1 MFLFKPLQEKWDVVL
16 KLINIE
22 EETVKFQ
29 NMAGFVRRLKTLFES
44 RGFTWELS
52 DDWTILDTI
61 LRITLRRA
69 TTSENLADLRYFE
82 AGIPHLQNFL

>member
-1 MFLFKPLQEKWDVVL
+1 MAPPLEEIWGFCL
-16 KLINIE
+16 KLVKIE

-29 NMAGFVRRLKTLFES
+29 NMAGFVRRLRRLFES

-52 DDWTILDTI
+52 DDWMVLDTI

-69 TTSENLADLRYFE
+69 TTSENLADLRYFK

>member
-1 MFLFKPLQEKWDVVL
+1 MAPPLEEIWGFCL
-16 KLINIE
+16 KLVKIE

-29 NMAGFVRRLKTLFES
+29 NMAGFVRRLRRLFES

-52 DDWTILDTI
+52 DDWMVLDTI

>member
-1 MFLFKPLQEKWDVVL
+1 MSEPLQEKWDVVL
-16 KLINIE
+16 QLSCIE
-22 EETVKFQ
+22 EETMKFQ

-52 DDWTILDTI
+52 YDWMTIDTI

-69 TTSENLADLRYFE
+69 TTSENLANLRYFE